1 MRDPDQLSLH
11 GERRNIY
18 CVFTDLEGFTKLS
31 HAVTPETVARLLNE
45 YLDRLSDIVLDHG
58 WTIDKFVGDAVVAF
72 WGAPLSRPDDCEK
85 AADAAVERFRAGA
98 AFRLDSADGVRPLG
112 PP

>member
-58 WTIDKFVGDAVVAF
+58 GTIDKFVGDAIVAF
-72 WGAPLSRPDDCEK
+72 WGAPLSRADDGRSDERRVGKEWVRTCRSRG
-85 AADAAVERFRAGA
+85 AADH
-98 AFRLDSADGVRPLG
+98 S
-112 PP
+112 